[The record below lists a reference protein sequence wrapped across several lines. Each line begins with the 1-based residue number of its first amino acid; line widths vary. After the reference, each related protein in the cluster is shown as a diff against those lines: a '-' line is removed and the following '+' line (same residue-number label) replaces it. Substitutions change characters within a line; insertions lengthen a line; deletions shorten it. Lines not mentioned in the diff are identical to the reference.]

1 MTEITATPQGFN
13 ISFQETLFNFNSSVI
28 PKAENGNFVLTVS
41 GKIPVPQILPK
52 DRLLLPID
60 EGVAIAADKDYECGE
75 FDINNIRGSFCSR
88 QGTMGMIIIQRNN
101 KYLAIILD
109 STAGAEYYVAKKDG
123 IYSLEMFSRREKKV
137 TYALF
142 NNLVSA
148 CKFYRSTRK
157 TEFISLSEKIKHN
170 PEIKKLCGGGIFW
183 IWNDNYDEIMYS
195 DKDTDAVPNTGKKI
209 LSVAEDLHQNGIKN
223 ALFGIFFKGDS
234 EYVETLYKKY
244 GYICTQYDNYNDVL
258 NPALLNI
265 VPKNRIKNCDYTFR
279 RMKDFPDGIIRT
291 QNGNLAKAWA
301 LRGFDGEMHDQN
313 ALCCAVAAKRMNLEI
328 PEVLKEY
335 PYYKGRFIDV
345 FGNGLSECFDKNH
358 PVTLEE
364 SQKIKRQAFADIKNM
379 GLITGTEDLIEEI
392 MDNLDYSEGLHSP
405 VYLRI
410 KDAGRKHAHIYTKE
424 QEKHIGKHMMS
435 PECRVPLWQL
445 AYHEC
450 VAAFPYWGDSTE
462 MAPSLVKEKILFA
475 VLYGCAPLYS
485 FSLGDYEKLKP
496 SILESYQKI
505 TAVHQKVAT
514 LPMTDFE
521 VISDNFE
528 LQRSVFGEK
537 YQVIANFGNSEA
549 QYGNV
554 TIPAK
559 DFVFT
564 DFQKSNK

>member
-1 MTEITATPQGFN
+1 MTEITATPQGFCL
-13 ISFQETLFNFNSSVI
+13 SFQKTLFEFESSVI
-28 PKAENGNFVLTVS
+28 PKNENGNPVLTVS
-41 GKIPVPQILPK
+41 GKIPVPQIVCG
-52 DRLLLPID
+52 DRLMLPID
-60 EGVAIAADKDYECGE
+60 EGIAITAEKEYECGE
-75 FDINNIRGSFCSR
+75 FDINNIHGAFCGR
-88 QGTMGMIIIQRNN
+88 QGTLGMIIVQRNN
-101 KYLAIILD
+101 KFLAIIPD
-109 STAGAEYYVAKKDG
+109 VTAGTEYYATKKDG
-123 IYSLEMFSRREKKV
+123 LYSLEMTGRRETKV

-142 NNLVSA
+142 DNLVSA
-148 CKFYRSTRK
+148 CKFYRNTKNKS
-157 TEFISLSEKIKHN
+157 FVSLTEKIKLN
-170 PEIKKLCGGGIFW
+170 PGIKKLCGGGIFW

-209 LSVAEDLHQNGIKN
+209 MSIAEDLHRNGVKN

-234 EYVETLYKKY
+234 EFAEPLYKKY
-244 GYICTQYDNYNDVL
+244 GYLCTQYDNYNDVL

-265 VPKNRIKNCDYTFR
+265 VPQNRVKNCDYTFR

-291 QNGNLAKAWA
+291 QNGSLAKAWA

-313 ALCCAVAAKRMNLEI
+313 CLCCSVAAKRMNQEI
-328 PEVLKEY
+328 PEILKEY

-345 FGNGLSECFDKNH
+345 FGNGLSECFNPNH

-379 GLITGTEDLIEEI
+379 GLITGTEDIMEEI

-405 VYLRI
+405 VYFRI
-410 KDAGRKHAHIYTKE
+410 KDAGRKHAHIYAKD
-424 QEKHIGKHMMS
+424 QEEHIAKHMTS

-462 MAPSLVKEKILFA
+462 MAPSLMQEKILFA

-485 FSLGDYEKLKP
+485 FSLCDYEKLKP
-496 SILESYQKI
+496 AILESYQKI

-521 VISDNFE
+521 IIGDNFE

-537 YQVIANFGNSEA
+537 YQVIANFGNNEA
-549 QYGNV
+549 TYGNI
-554 TIPAK
+554 TILAK

-564 DFQKSNK
+564 DLQKSNE